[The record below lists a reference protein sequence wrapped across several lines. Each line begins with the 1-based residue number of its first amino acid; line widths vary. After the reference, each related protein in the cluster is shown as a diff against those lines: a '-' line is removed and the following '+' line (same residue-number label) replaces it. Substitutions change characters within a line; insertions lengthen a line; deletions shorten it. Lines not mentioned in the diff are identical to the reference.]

1 MIELLIIL
9 TVFATNVD
17 TIKASLEQVKHIW
30 FDIGNNNDV

>member
-17 TIKASLEQVKHIW
+17 TIKASLEQVKHLW
-30 FDIGNNNDV
+30 FDTGNNEDV